1 MREQE
6 KEVIRYQLLVD
17 GGERRNKSYLLTVG
31 KKAGKAKTLAE
42 NNPEHK
48 KKDKAAFKSF
58 EELECWKACTE
69 VRRFITQSVKTYPKE
84 ERFGLVDDM
93 KRAARSTTH
102 NIAEGFGRY
111 HFQENIQFC
120 RMSRGSLCELIDQL
134 ITSSD
139 EGLITN
145 EEYEKGRKLIEKAL
159 TLLNGY
165 IRYLGKAKADSPPRL
180 SDTD

>member
-1 MREQE
+1 
-6 KEVIRYQLLVD
+6 L
-17 GGERRNKSYLLTVG
+17 
-31 KKAGKAKTLAE
+31 
-42 NNPEHK
+42 
-48 KKDKAAFKSF
+48 
-58 EELECWKACTE
+58 
-69 VRRFITQSVKTYPKE
+69 VKTYPKE

-120 RMSRGSLCELIDQL
+120 RISRGSLYELIDQL
-134 ITSSD
+134 ITSRD
-139 EGLITN
+139 EGLITD

-165 IRYLGKAKADSPPRL
+165 IRYLGKAKAGSPSRL
-180 SDTD
+180 SDNE